1 MNNRELKN
9 WADKAQKRAEEELE
23 MREFLTESEVGAELE
38 AVIEAMQDLSTACES
53 AQETR
58 E

>member
-1 MNNRELKN
+1 
-9 WADKAQKRAEEELE
+9 